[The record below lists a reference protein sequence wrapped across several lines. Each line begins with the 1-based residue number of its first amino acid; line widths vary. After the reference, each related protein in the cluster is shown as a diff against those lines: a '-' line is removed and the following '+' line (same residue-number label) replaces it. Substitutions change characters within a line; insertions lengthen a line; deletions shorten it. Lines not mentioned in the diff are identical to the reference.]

1 MGAGVALFDHLAI
14 AAVDLDDGAAAIE
27 AALGVPLQG
36 GGKHAAMGTH
46 NRLVSLGEGEY
57 LEVIAIDPA
66 AEGPGRP
73 RWFALDGFSG
83 APRPRAWIL
92 RCDDLGA
99 ALARAPAG
107 AGVPMGFRRDALTWR
122 MAVPDSGVL
131 PFDGVF
137 PALIEWG
144 QGVAHPAGRLP
155 DRGVRLTGLTLRHP
169 QADALR
175 AALAPLVSDPRLCVQ
190 TGAPGIEAVFDTPSG
205 RRVLA

>member
-1 MGAGVALFDHLAI
+1 MGAGLALFDHLAI

-46 NRLVSLGEGEY
+46 NRLLSLGGGEY

-73 RWFALDGFSG
+73 RWFALDGFAG
-83 APRPRAWIL
+83 APRARAWIL
-92 RCDDLGA
+92 RCDDLEA
-99 ALARAPAG
+99 ALARAPVG
-107 AGVPMGFRRDALTWR
+107 SGVPMAFRRDALTWR

-144 QGVAHPAGRLP
+144 AGVAHPAGRLQ
-155 DRGVRLTGLTLRHP
+155 DRGVRLAGVTLVHP
-169 QADALR
+169 QAAALR
-175 AALAPLVSDPRLCVQ
+175 TALAGVVNEHRLRVEA
-190 TGAPGIEAVFDTPSG
+190 GAPAIIATFDTPDG